1 MEFPDGTTF
10 VETSAF
16 PMEICMPFEFEY
28 TTSDDEE
35 KVRVRY
41 FQLIEKSIS
50 DELSEHDM
58 TEIEKLIRMKGELA
72 EKNDSLERALKAADN
87 AEDLIKVLEYNIGTV
102 PDEIAEAL
110 KVLYHQG
117 KVKIEVLYTQTD

>member
-1 MEFPDGTTF
+1 
-10 VETSAF
+10 
-16 PMEICMPFEFEY
+16 MPFEFEY